1 MRSGRLH
8 SSWLTP
14 LCAATGAYLR
24 LDVVAEVDA
33 ALPGAVWDVVKR
45 CVQVREMNGG

>member
-1 MRSGRLH
+1 M
-8 SSWLTP
+8 
-14 LCAATGAYLR
+14 R

-33 ALPGAVWDVVKR
+33 PLPGAVWDVVKR